1 MFKIKMIIYKK
12 YQTINVINI
21 LINITRNHKL
31 FF

>member
-21 LINITRNHKL
+21 LTNIIRNHKL